1 MNFKKTVSFVSLFSG
16 FDENMRPS
24 RKPQNVDHFAKNIKS
39 EGPLI
44 SVILPSYN
52 VKAYLAQSIESILQQ
67 SFTDFEL
74 ILIDNAS
81 TDGSDQILKSFTDP
95 RIRLYI
101 NESNIG
107 YTRSLNRGLSLARGR
122 YIARMDADDISQK
135 TRFEKQ
141 VKFLE
146 SNPDYGIIGCSYHV
160 INAEGKIVGTRH
172 MPENDLEIRWK
183 NLLCSPF
190 CHPAVMIRKSIL
202 DQHQFTFDVEKE
214 PAEDY
219 HLWNKI
225 ISHSQGFNLAETLVH
240 YRIHGKNESTLRA
253 EEQQRQI
260 ESISL
265 THIQQAFPDFSISPE
280 EVKALRKLVIFE
292 PGQST
297 PLSPELLTMATE
309 LYLTLWKRFSNKYS
323 EVNNNRFFQQKSFD
337 ELILLFQPNLRSSA
351 SFRTLIKLFLTF
363 PYPFINALKKSL
375 LR

>member
-1 MNFKKTVSFVSLFSG
+1 MNT
-16 FDENMRPS
+16 
-24 RKPQNVDHFAKNIKS
+24 A
-39 EGPLI
+39 PLI

-52 VKAYLAQSIESILQQ
+52 AKAYLADSIESILQQ
-67 SFTDFEL
+67 TFSDFEL
-74 ILIDNAS
+74 ILIDNVS
-81 TDGSDQILKSFTDP
+81 TDGSDQLLKSFTDP

-141 VKFLE
+141 VQFLE
-146 SNPDYGIIGCSYHV
+146 SNPDYGIIGCSYQI
-160 INAEGKIVGTRH
+160 INAQGRIVGTRI
-172 MPENDLEIRWK
+172 MPESDLEIRWK

-202 DQHQFTFDVEKE
+202 DQHQLTFDVEKE

-219 HLWNKI
+219 HLWNRI
-225 ISHSQGFNLAETLVH
+225 ISHSQGFNLAETLLH

-253 EEQQRQI
+253 AEQQRQI
-260 ESISL
+260 ESISFS
-265 THIQQAFPDFSISPE
+265 HIQQAFPSDSITPE
-280 EVKALRKLVIFE
+280 EVEVLRKLVTFE
-292 PGQST
+292 PGQSA
-297 PLSPELLTMATE
+297 PLSSELLTLATG
-309 LYLTLWKRFSNKYS
+309 LYLNLWKRFSDKYPDIK
-323 EVNNNRFFQQKSFD
+323 NNRDFQQKSFN
-337 ELILLFQPNLRSSA
+337 ELTLLFQPNLRSSA

-363 PYPFINALKKSL
+363 PCPFINAFKKSI